1 MEPKESSGFD
11 LVVVG
16 GANIDY
22 LVRTQ
27 RLPQPGETLQ
37 GGPFHEGVG
46 GKGANQAVAAA
57 RLGARVGFLAKLG
70 RDTRAVKVIEKL
82 SREGVSTDL
91 LLQDHRAATGVALI
105 SVEEGGEKE
114 ITVAPGANAHLTGMD
129 VECARE
135 AIESAQI
142 LLVQLEVP
150 MSTVQRAIEIAFGA
164 GVRVI
169 LDPAPA
175 AAIPSELFEMID
187 VIRPNAK
194 EAEFFTGIEV
204 FDRPSAFEAAD
215 VLLHRGVQAAFV
227 QAGPEGN
234 LLVTEDGEET
244 WFPKFD
250 VASVDATGAGD
261 AFLGALAAYWL
272 DGKTLP
278 EAGRYASAA
287 AALKTLAIGAQTGLA
302 RREDIEAFLASE
314 AREAK
319 KNGRGRTPSTRP
331 EARHSLGVS

>member
-57 RLGARVGFLAKLG
+57 RLGARVGFVAKLG

-91 LLQDHRAATGVALI
+91 LSQDNRATTGVALI

-114 ITVAPGANAHLTGMD
+114 IIVAPGANAHLTGLD

-135 AIESAQI
+135 AIESAQL

-150 MSTVQRAIEIAFGA
+150 MPTVQRAIEIAFGS
-164 GVRVI
+164 GVRVV

-175 AAIPSELFEMID
+175 AAIPPKLYEMID

-194 EAEFFTGIEV
+194 EAEFLTGVEV
-204 FDRPSAFEAAD
+204 FDRTSALEAAD

-234 LLVTEDGEET
+234 LLVTEDGQET
-244 WFPKFD
+244 WFPKFK
-250 VASVDATGAGD
+250 VNSIDATGAGD

-287 AALKTLAIGAQTGLA
+287 AALKTLAIGAQGGLA
-302 RREDIEAFLASE
+302 RREEIEAFLAKQ
-314 AREAK
+314 ARETK
-319 KNGRGRTPSTRP
+319 HMGRGHSPLTRP
-331 EARHSLGVS
+331 DARPSIGVS